1 MKIPR
6 IELFE
11 WLQNNLQRAEF
22 VLSTS
27 KMKGLSRREYI
38 ELVGHDLEPDHDLGR
53 GAQSG
58 ADEFKEALINI
69 YGCGSGNIV
78 TTAGGTAANF
88 LVFLSL
94 LDRGDEFII
103 EQPGYQPMWLTSEMM
118 GAKKVSWIRH
128 FNDGFRLDVDALE
141 RLITDRTKLIV
152 LTNPHNPTGV
162 VADRE
167 LEIRKVAE
175 IAQARGIYVLID
187 EIFLDGAFAP
197 QISAYGLPNV
207 IITSSMTKV
216 YGLGGQRTGWI
227 IASTEIVSRCQH
239 AKMHTAGSSSYIGE
253 IMNAHALKKAR
264 KRLVQKFFDLSM
276 TNYRVV
282 NEWMAAN
289 PDIVEWAM
297 PNSGIMCFPKYKV
310 DMSSI
315 ELCHKLLDDHGV
327 MVNPGEYFNL
337 DGHIRLSYACSEDV
351 LRSGLKALGKG
362 LRELEQSRGH

>member
-1 MKIPR
+1 MKIPS
-6 IELFE
+6 IELFD

-22 VLSTS
+22 VLATS
-27 KMKGLSRREYI
+27 KMKGLSKREYD
-38 ELVGHDLEPDHDLGR
+38 ELVGHNLEPGLDLGR
-53 GAQSG
+53 GMQSG
-58 ADEFKEALINI
+58 ADEFKEALMNM
-69 YGCGSGNIV
+69 YDCESGNIV
-78 TTAGGTAANF
+78 TTVGGTAANF
-88 LVFLSL
+88 LVFLSI
-94 LDRGDEFII
+94 LDKGDEFII
-103 EQPGYQPMWLTSEMM
+103 EQPGYQPMWMTPEML
-118 GAKKVSWIRH
+118 GARKVPWIRH
-128 FNDGFRLDVDALE
+128 FKDGFRLDIEALE
-141 RLITDRTKLIV
+141 GLITDRTKLIV

-167 LEIRKVAE
+167 REIRKVAE
-175 IAQARGIYVLID
+175 FAQAKGIYVLID

-197 QISAYGLPNV
+197 QLSAYGLPNV

-227 IASTEIVSRCQH
+227 IASTEIVSRCQY
-239 AKMHTAGSSSYIGE
+239 AKVHTTGSSSYIGE
-253 IMNAHALKKAR
+253 VMNAHALRKAR
-264 KRLVQKFFDLSM
+264 KHLVQKFFDLSM

-282 NEWMAAN
+282 SEWMEAN
-289 PDIVEWAM
+289 QDIVEWVV

-351 LRSGLKALGKG
+351 LTSGLNALGNG
-362 LRELEQSRGH
+362 LKQLG